1 MGNALQGFDANT
13 GDPKFTLKL
22 PNKGK
27 FNFRVPIAVSDQG
40 RVLAVCSE
48 HNIFLVDAR
57 TGDLFGTV
65 GQPLYNLRKLTL
77 SPNGKLLFAV
87 NESAGSV
94 TTFRWDLSDIIP
106 DAE

>member
-1 MGNALQGFDANT
+1 MNLNSGT
-13 GDPKFTLKL
+13 KIKFSLKL

-40 RVLAVCSE
+40 RVLAICSE
-48 HNIFLVDAR
+48 HNIFLVDSK
-57 TGDLFGTV
+57 TGGLFGTV
-65 GQPLYNLRKLTL
+65 GQPLYNPRKLTL